1 MTPVLL
7 TPRRVGRT
15 IAGVKER
22 VLGRDLPPLLAG
34 VIVSQLGDLLTFIA
48 AVGRTGIQ
56 AEQNFL
62 ARELFLRA
70 GEVGPVLL
78 KAAAVIVLVLLVR
91 RVGQRFPAYAAPA
104 AWLAIGLG
112 AIGLGS
118 NVLFGLLG

>member
-7 TPRRVGRT
+7 TPGRASRT

-22 VLGRDLPPLLAG
+22 VLRREIQPLLGG
-34 VIVSQLGDLLTFIA
+34 VILTQLGDLLTFIA
-48 AVGRTGIQ
+48 AIGRTGIQ

-62 ARELFLRA
+62 ARELFLRV
-70 GEVGPVLL
+70 GDVGPVLL

-112 AIGLGS
+112 LIGLGS

>member
-1 MTPVLL
+1 MTAVLL
-7 TPRRVGRT
+7 TRGRVSRT

-22 VLGRDLPPLLAG
+22 VLRRELQPLLGG
-34 VIVSQLGDLLTFIA
+34 VILTQLGDLLTFIA
-48 AVGRTGIQ
+48 AIGRTGIQ

-62 ARELFLRA
+62 ARELFIRA
-70 GEVGPVLL
+70 GDVGPVLL
-78 KAAAVIVLVLLVR
+78 KAAAVIILVLLVR

-112 AIGLGS
+112 LIGLGS

>member
-7 TPRRVGRT
+7 TTPRVAGT
-15 IAGVKER
+15 ITGVKER
-22 VLGRDLPPLLAG
+22 VLGRDLPLLLAA
-34 VIVSQLGDLLTFIA
+34 VVVTQLGDLLTFIA
-48 AVGRTGIQ
+48 AIGRTGIQ
-56 AEQNFL
+56 AERNFL

-91 RVGQRFPAYAAPA
+91 RVGQRFPASAAPA
-104 AWLAIGLG
+104 ACLAIALG
-112 AIGLGS
+112 IIGLSS